1 MKFKLNKKNLLIGI
15 AGLSATLIIHFLLIG
30 NTVYF
35 SKSEINEFGNPQ
47 NTLVVTPL
55 LTANAYKS
63 GGFYDYYK
71 GKCKEECLTVT
82 IDEGMPYKYSASE
95 NAIQVLKSLKYQ
107 FITDYQIHQDP
118 SILKQYD
125 KVILL
130 HSEYVTGE
138 IFDAVTSHKNV
149 IYLYPNALYAQVAIK
164 DGSMTLIRGHNYE
177 NNQYPVDVSN
187 GFGWIYD
194 NKDQE
199 YDNQCKDWQFIKINN
214 GYQLNCYPE
223 KLILKDK
230 NLAKTLYK
238 ITTKPIHCILGEFV
252 TWPETCKSL
261 K

>member
-1 MKFKLNKKNLLIGI
+1 MILLE
-15 AGLSATLIIHFLLIG
+15 LYKYLIICLV
-30 NTVYF
+30 TVITAIFIIFYPATQ
-35 SKSEINEFGNPQ
+35 KD
-47 NTLVVTPL
+47 TLVVTPL
-55 LTANAYKS
+55 LTQNAYNT
-63 GGFYDYYK
+63 GGFYDYYNK
-71 GKCKEECLTVT
+71 VCDSKCLTVKINQT
-82 IDEGMPYKYSASE
+82 ATYRFEGSYE
-95 NAIQVLKSLKYQ
+95 AIRTLLMLDYD
-107 FITDYQIHQDP
+107 FITDYDLHQES
-118 SILKQYD
+118 SILKNYRRI
-125 KVILL
+125 ILL
-130 HSEYVTGE
+130 HNEYVTQE